1 MYVTEGCVHLMCK
14 ESHVHVYAERVL
26 RIQEGL
32 ESGVELAIV
41 PPSTFPCPL
50 APSAVFMRSP
60 DTEQLPRTHA
70 RGVGVQQRRLRG
82 PGVSVEPAR

>member
-1 MYVTEGCVHLMCK
+1 MHLMCK
-14 ESHVHVYAERVL
+14 ESHVHMYAERVL

-41 PPSTFPCPL
+41 PASTFPCPL
-50 APSAVFMRSP
+50 APSAVLVRSP
-60 DTEQLPRTHA
+60 DPEQLPRAHA

-82 PGVSVEPAR
+82 PGVSAEPAC